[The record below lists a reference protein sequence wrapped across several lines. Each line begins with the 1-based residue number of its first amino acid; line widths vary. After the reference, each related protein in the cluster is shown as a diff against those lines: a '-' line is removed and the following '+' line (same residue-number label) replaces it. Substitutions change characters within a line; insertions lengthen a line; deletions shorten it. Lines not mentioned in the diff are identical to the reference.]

1 MIGRGERVWIFR
13 SLSFAA
19 SCVVLSLLLGCG
31 SKEPEPRTV
40 SVYNWADFIG
50 KHTLQDFEQSTGI
63 KVDYDTFDADSTV
76 EAKMLAGGS
85 GYDVVETSTLLFSRQ
100 IKAGAYLKLD
110 RTKLKGLEN
119 IDPKILELYARFDP
133 GNEHAVPYLHSL
145 NGFAYNVA
153 KIRERMPK
161 APVNSLRMI
170 FDPAIASRFA
180 DCGITFLDSA
190 RDVMQ
195 LALVYL
201 GIDPNSTRK
210 EDFRAAENLIL
221 AVRPYIRTF
230 DSAEYIN
237 SLANGETCIA
247 MGWSSDYATAIART
261 RAAGVKLDLAF
272 TIPKEGS
279 NADYSAF
286 LIPVDAPHIDE
297 AYEFLNFILKPTT
310 IAAITNDI
318 FYGNDNRAADSL
330 VNPAIRRNPVI
341 YPPPELERRTFL
353 SAEVSPA
360 TERLLTRSW
369 TRVKTAL

>member
-1 MIGRGERVWIFR
+1 MARRVGEGI
-13 SLSFAA
+13 SFPLPLAA
-19 SCVVLSLLLGCG
+19 WTVVLGLLSGCG
-31 SKEPEPRTV
+31 AKEPAPRTV

-100 IKAGAYLKLD
+100 IKAGAYRTLD
-110 RTKLKGLEN
+110 RTQLKGLEN

-133 GNEHAVPYLHSL
+133 GNAHAVPYLHSL
-145 NGFAYNVA
+145 NGFAYDVK

-170 FDPAIASRFA
+170 FDPAIASQFA
-180 DCGITFLDSA
+180 DCGITFLDSP
-190 RDVMQ
+190 RDVIQ

-210 EDFRAAENLIL
+210 EDFRAAEDLIL
-221 AVRPYIRTF
+221 KVRPYIRNF

-261 RAAGVKLDLAF
+261 RAAGVKLDLTF

-286 LIPVDAPHIDE
+286 LIPIDAPHVAE
-297 AYEFLNFILKPTT
+297 AYEFLNFILRPAT

-318 FYGNDNRAADSL
+318 FYGNDNRAADAL
-330 VNPAIRRNPVI
+330 VDPAIRHNPVV
-341 YPPPELERRTFL
+341 YPPPELAKRTFL
-353 SAEVSPA
+353 SAEVSPT

-369 TRVKTAL
+369 TRIKTAL

>member
-1 MIGRGERVWIFR
+1 MTRRRGRGWIVR

-19 SCVVLSLLLGCG
+19 SCVGLSLLIGCG
-31 SKEPEPRTV
+31 SKEAEPRTV

-180 DCGITFLDSA
+180 DCGITFLDSP

-210 EDFRAAENLIL
+210 EDFRAAEDLIL

-286 LIPVDAPHIDE
+286 LIPVDAPHVSE

-318 FYGNDNRAADSL
+318 FYGNDNRAADAL

>member
-1 MIGRGERVWIFR
+1 MMRRRDRAGIHW
-13 SLSFAA
+13 SLPIAA
-19 SCVVLSLLLGCG
+19 FCSVLAVLAGCG

-50 KHTLQDFEQSTGI
+50 KHTLQDFEQQTGI

-110 RTKLKGLEN
+110 RSKLRGLEN
-119 IDPKILELYARFDP
+119 IDPKILALYAQFDP

-145 NGFAYNVA
+145 NGFAYNVK
-153 KIRERMPK
+153 KIRERMPH
-161 APVNSLRMI
+161 APVDSLKMI
-170 FDPAIASRFA
+170 FDPEIASKFA
-180 DCGITFLDSA
+180 DCGITFLDSP
-190 RDVMQ
+190 RDVLQ

-201 GIDPNSTRK
+201 GIDPNSTRR
-210 EDFRAAENLIL
+210 EDFRAAEALIL
-221 AVRPYIRTF
+221 KVRPYIRTF
-230 DSAEYIN
+230 DSSEYIN
-237 SLANGETCIA
+237 SLANSETCIA

-272 TIPKEGS
+272 TIPTEGS

-286 LIPVDAPHIDE
+286 LIPTDAPHVSE
-297 AYEFLNFILKPTT
+297 GYEFLNFILKPTT

-318 FYGNDNRAADSL
+318 FYGNDNRAADAL
-330 VNPAIRRNPVI
+330 VNPAIRRNPVV

-369 TRVKTAL
+369 TRIKTAL

>member
-1 MIGRGERVWIFR
+1 LIGRGERVWIFR
-13 SLSFAA
+13 SLSFAV

>member
-1 MIGRGERVWIFR
+1 LIGRGERVWIFR

-210 EDFRAAENLIL
+210 EDFRTAENLIL

>member
-210 EDFRAAENLIL
+210 EDFRTAENLIL

>member
-13 SLSFAA
+13 SLSFAV

>member
-1 MIGRGERVWIFR
+1 LIGRGERVWIFR

>member
-1 MIGRGERVWIFR
+1 MRRRERAGTRVPHP
-13 SLSFAA
+13 FALLCA
-19 SCVVLSLLLGCG
+19 CLLLLTGCTRED
-31 SKEPEPRTV
+31 SSQRTV
-40 SVYNWADFIG
+40 SIYNWADFIG
-50 KHTLQDFEQSTGI
+50 KHTLADFEQATGI
-63 KVDYDTFDADSTV
+63 KVDYETFDADATV

-110 RTKLKGLEN
+110 RSRLKGLEN
-119 IDPKILELYARFDP
+119 IDPKVLEIYARFDP

-145 NGFAYNVA
+145 NGFAYNTRM
-153 KIRERMPK
+153 IRERMPK

-180 DCGITFLDSA
+180 DCGITFLDSS
-190 RDVMQ
+190 RDVLQ

-201 GIDPNSTRK
+201 GLDPNSTRPQDMK
-210 EDFRAAENLIL
+210 AAENLIL

-247 MGWSSDYATAIART
+247 MGWSSDYATALARA
-261 RAAGVKLDLAF
+261 RAAGLRLDIAF
-272 TIPKEGS
+272 TIPKEGT

-286 LIPVDAPHIDE
+286 LIPADSTHVDE
-297 AYEFLNFILKPTT
+297 AYEFLNFILKPET

-318 FYGNDNRAADSL
+318 YYGNDNRAADRL
-330 VNPAIRRNPVI
+330 INPELRKNPAV
-341 YPPPELERRTFL
+341 YPTPAIEQRMFL

-360 TERLLTRSW
+360 MERLVTRTW
-369 TRVKTAL
+369 TRIKTSL